1 LLFIRYLGKQ
11 DQIWAKNFCIL
22 KNMHYRKLMHTTVRG
37 PDILSNVIV
46 LG

>member
-1 LLFIRYLGKQ
+1 
-11 DQIWAKNFCIL
+11 
-22 KNMHYRKLMHTTVRG
+22 MHYRKLMHTTVRG